1 MCCHITPD
9 CAGCSVLLL
18 VARSSL
24 LIKLLLVARS
34 RDTFVSHGAGVYIAR
49 WRHLRGTKAAFEAR
63 MLGANEIAWF
73 CSWCGKSTKNT
84 LYQKMWWCVPYYK
97 FWFYL
102 YSVKSTK
109 STKRNIH
116 LITSGDVFLASTE
129 GWGPIR
135 QGRWRRKKLRRLFC
149 HLHISYSALRTTES
163 VLPIRWKVLQVVF
176 TLRFANALWWSHSD
190 CAYITACLLWVA
202 SCAPLQLETRMSV
215 GFILSRILNL
225 SLNQGSHY
233 RLSVTVYTATA
244 CVLYFAY
251 CQCSAHQCY
260 VLQARA
266 PLQLETRMLLGG
278 RRRWDLTLLQ
288 RRWSGI

>member
-1 MCCHITPD
+1 
-9 CAGCSVLLL
+9 
-18 VARSSL
+18 
-24 LIKLLLVARS
+24 
-34 RDTFVSHGAGVYIAR
+34 
-49 WRHLRGTKAAFEAR
+49 
-63 MLGANEIAWF
+63 MLGADEIARF

-202 SCAPLQLETRMSV
+202 SCAPLQLETRMCRWALFYLEYSIYLWTKV
-215 GFILSRILNL
+215 ATIDFLLQYIQPPLVCYILHI
-225 SLNQGSHY
+225 
-233 RLSVTVYTATA
+233 V
-244 CVLYFAY
+244 
-251 CQCSAHQCY
+251 SAHHCN

-278 RRRWDLTLLQ
+278 RRRWDLTLFQ